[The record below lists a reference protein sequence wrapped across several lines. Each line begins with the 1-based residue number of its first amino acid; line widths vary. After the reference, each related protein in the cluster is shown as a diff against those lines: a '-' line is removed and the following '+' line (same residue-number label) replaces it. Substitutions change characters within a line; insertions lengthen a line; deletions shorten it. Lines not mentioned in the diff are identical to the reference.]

1 MIQRLWY
8 KLQDGKRAIRY
19 AYQRVTRGY
28 DNTWWWGLC
37 ETMPDTMV
45 KVLTE
50 FRTRHMGYPMGMTMK
65 TWDATLEKM
74 IEGWK
79 AAQRMKSDEYF
90 WLSPEEHKAKWD
102 ADKKVFE
109 AGMKVFTKYFFNLW
123 D

>member
-1 MIQRLWY
+1 
-8 KLQDGKRAIRY
+8 
-19 AYQRVTRGY
+19 
-28 DNTWWWGLC
+28 
-37 ETMPDTMV
+37 
-45 KVLTE
+45 VLTE
-50 FRTRHMGYPMGMTMK
+50 FRTRHVGYPMGMTMK